1 MLGTLQKGSPTDC
14 LPRVGRMLGTMR
26 LSRHVVAGMTRNESS
41 DVMDKFN
48 TGEHKVVVC
57 TSAAEEGLDF
67 QACNIVIRY
76 DYVTSLISMMQT
88 RGKTRTCGFDRFMIY
103 TGGFLFRFKC
113 LFLTYGE
120 CLCNLN
126 YLIAP

>member
-1 MLGTLQKGSPTDC
+1 
-14 LPRVGRMLGTMR
+14 
-26 LSRHVVAGMTRNESS
+26 MTRNESS

-67 QACNIVIRY
+67 QACNIVILY

-88 RGKTRTCGFDRFMIY
+88 RGKGHRYQLVGSFVCFFV
-103 TGGFLFRFKC
+103 C
-113 LFLTYGE
+113 LFVYTS
-120 CLCNLN
+120 CICQNVN
-126 YLIAP
+126 RQRKC